1 MANEQTVADLSTMP
15 DVPKGV
21 TDAEGWVA
29 AIKRSEWLD
38 DAEVDAF
45 VGDGPIITDDRPRS
59 EYFLWRRAFLA
70 DKAYISEPML
80 RAATGR

>member
-1 MANEQTVADLSTMP
+1 M
-15 DVPKGV
+15 G
-21 TDAEGWVA
+21 
-29 AIKRSEWLD
+29 
-38 DAEVDAF
+38 
-45 VGDGPIITDDRPRS
+45 GDGPIITDDRPRS